1 MYYKA
6 TACFAIWVLLLV
18 PDGVA
23 YAQNLERVDSLKAVL
38 GKSNG
43 KDRYDVLFGLAYE
56 LFDVRNEE
64 AVEYGLKAYRLAKDL
79 EVDSL
84 MVKSGRLT
92 GQLLRRIHKSEE
104 AIALL
109 KTIKPIAERSQ
120 LDVELARILNTLALC
135 HTFRAEYD
143 KALEYNFQSLVL
155 REKEGNKER
164 IAIALLNI
172 GLTYYKM
179 GNFDLALDFDLQSE
193 KSYSESGK
201 PTSVVLFSNI
211 GLCYNELGRF
221 ADAQNY
227 FEKAIKECGPDC
239 SKQMVMQAEFGLGN
253 SFFQRSQIPA
263 SERHFQTSYQ
273 LSVSEGDSRF
283 QLENLLRLA
292 KTSLMQM
299 NNGSAKAYLDL
310 VDKIPEKEEYREI
323 LKAFY
328 RLEAEYYKAS
338 YDYEKASYYLQKVNE
353 VNDSIFSAEVIRNL
367 TKVQTQYAQ
376 RENLAIIA
384 EKDMVLALNDRII
397 TQQRS
402 VNTLLGI
409 VLGLAAI
416 LGTVIYRNSQKI
428 RQVNAELAGAKQ
440 IIEEHNKFLDHLVN
454 VKTKELLDSNE
465 QLVKVNDELDNFIY
479 KTSHDIRGPL
489 ASLKGMVNLAIMDV
503 KDDKALGYLGKLDIT
518 AEKLNMILTR
528 LLIVNRINHAELKPE
543 PIHFEPIIQEILTLE
558 VKKGIPSKIKI
569 DYEVAPDV
577 QLVSDREM
585 VRLIFENLIDN
596 AVKYYN
602 DSDRVESFVRIQV
615 GNQNGKVT
623 ARVMDNGV
631 GISKMNREKIFQM
644 FVRASE
650 RSDTGGI
657 GLYLAKLAT
666 EKLGGDISLISTD
679 EKYTEFIVQFP
690 DTPPKA
696 AEKKAEDSQG
706 VPDRKPKAK
715 STTARA

>member
-1 MYYKA
+1 MV
-6 TACFAIWVLLLV
+6 T
-18 PDGVA
+18 GVA
-23 YAQNLERVDSLKAVL
+23 VYSQNLAKVDSLKEIL
-38 GKSNG
+38 GKSSD
-43 KDRYDVLFGLAYE
+43 KARYEVLFGLAYE
-56 LFDVRNEE
+56 LFDFRNEE
-64 AVEYGLKAYRLAKDL
+64 ALEYGLKAHRLARDL
-79 EVDSL
+79 EIDSL
-84 MVKSGRLT
+84 IVRSGRLS
-92 GQLLRRIHKSEE
+92 GQLLRRVNRYDE
-104 AIALL
+104 AIILL
-109 KTIKPIAERSQ
+109 EAIKPLAEKTG
-120 LDVELARILNTLALC
+120 LNGELARILNTLAIL
-135 HTFRAEYD
+135 HTLRAEYD
-143 KALEYNFQSLVL
+143 KALECNFQSLVL
-155 REKEGNKER
+155 REKEGKKEP
-164 IAIALLNI
+164 IAIALMNI
-172 GLTYYKM
+172 GFTHYKM
-179 GNFDLALDFDLQSE
+179 GSFDLALDYNLQAQRAYE
-193 KSYSESGK
+193 EAGK
-201 PTSVVLFSNI
+201 RENSSVLTNI
-211 GLCYNELGRF
+211 GLCHNELGRF
-221 ADAQNY
+221 VEAKES
-227 FEKAIKECGPDC
+227 FERALLAC
-239 SKQMVMQAEFGLGN
+239 SPNCSDEQVMNAEYGLGN
-253 SFFQRSQIPA
+253 SLFLNSQIKESA
-263 SERHFQTSYQ
+263 DHFQTSYRISVT
-273 LSVSEGDSRF
+273 LSDIRF
-283 QLENLLRLA
+283 QLENLVRLA
-292 KTSLMQM
+292 KVALVQGDF
-299 NNGSAKAYLDL
+299 GSAKAHLEL
-310 VDKIPEKEEYREI
+310 VDRIPEKEDYREI
-323 LKAFY
+323 LKTFY
-328 RLEAEYYKAS
+328 RLQADYYTASNDFKKAS
-338 YDYEKASYYLQKVNE
+338 EFLRQVNII
-353 VNDSIFSAEVIRNL
+353 NDSIFHADVIKNL

-384 EKDMVLALNDRII
+384 EKDEVLALNQRLIV
-397 TQQRS
+397 QQRS

-409 VLGLAAI
+409 ILGLSAI
-416 LGTVIYRNSQKI
+416 LGTVIYRNYRKI
-428 RQVNAELAGAKQ
+428 RQVNAELASAKG
-440 IIEEHNKFLDHLVN
+440 IIEDHNKFLDHLVDQ
-454 VKTKELLDSNE
+454 KTKELVDSNE

-558 VKKGIPSKIKI
+558 VKKGIPAKIKI

-577 QLVSDREM
+577 QLMSDREM

-690 DTPPKA
+690 DTLPKP
-696 AEKKAEDSQG
+696 AERKAEETQR
-706 VPDRKPKAK
+706 VPDRKPEPKPSK
-715 STTARA
+715 ARA